1 MLYGTAI
8 LWYNVS
14 IDKGGGYMELVYK
27 GKTKDVYSLAD
38 GNYVLQFKDD
48 ATGRDGVFDPGENT
62 VGLTI
67 EGLGKEC
74 LALTTHFF
82 EMLAG
87 HGVPTHFVSADLNK
101 AQMTVKPAKLFGKGL
116 EVVVRFKATGS
127 FTRRYGDYIEEG
139 TDLDALVEFTLK
151 NDAKNDPPITG
162 DSLAALGIMTM
173 EQYKECKALAKK
185 IATHVKNDIATKGL
199 TLYDIKFEFG
209 QIDGK
214 VVLVDEISGGC
225 MRAYK
230 DGAWIQPMDLNKIIL
245 K

>member
-1 MLYGTAI
+1 M
-8 LWYNVS
+8 
-14 IDKGGGYMELVYK
+14 DLVYK
-27 GKTKDVYSLAD
+27 GKTKDVYALAD
-38 GNYVLQFKDD
+38 GNFVLQFKDD
-48 ATGRDGVFDPGENT
+48 ATGRDGVFDPGENQ

-87 HGVPTHFVSADLNK
+87 HGTPTHFVSANLDK

-127 FTRRYGDYIEEG
+127 FIRRYGDYIEEG
-139 TDLDALVEFTLK
+139 TNLDALVEFTLK
-151 NDAKNDPPITG
+151 NDAQGDPPITK
-162 DSLAALGIMTM
+162 DSLVALGVMT
-173 EQYKECKALAKK
+173 EAQFEECKALAKK
-185 IATHVKNDIATKGL
+185 IAAHVKDDLAKKSL

-209 QIDGK
+209 EIDSK
-214 VVLVDEISGGC
+214 VMLVDEISGGC

-230 DGAWIQPMDLNKIIL
+230 DGVWVQPMDLNKIIL
-245 K
+245 N